1 MVHELIRARK
11 QFVLKIRYF
20 VSNTEEDTL
29 KMASFFFKDKNLYR
43 ALLILVIELGFI
55 FDLTLYIAS
64 SIKKATLG
72 KDSSVPL
79 THHDPKDL
87 GLICLEKKRKIRFRI

>member
-1 MVHELIRARK
+1 
-11 QFVLKIRYF
+11 
-20 VSNTEEDTL
+20 
-29 KMASFFFKDKNLYR
+29 MASFFFKDKNLYR

-64 SIKKATLG
+64 SIKKAALG
-72 KDSSVPL
+72 KDSSVSL